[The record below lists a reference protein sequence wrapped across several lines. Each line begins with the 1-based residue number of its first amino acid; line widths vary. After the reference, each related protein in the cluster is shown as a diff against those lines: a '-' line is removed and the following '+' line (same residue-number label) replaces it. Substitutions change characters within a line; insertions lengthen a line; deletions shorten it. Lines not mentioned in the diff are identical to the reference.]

1 MKIKQG
7 VNLLG
12 IRNETNVGMMVAEAV
27 LAEYGQEL
35 VITSAVDGRHKRAS
49 AHASGRAF
57 DVRIWTLQADN
68 TETEATQSL
77 QVALGSEF
85 DVVEESDHI
94 HIEWDP
100 KKGVNQD

>member
-12 IRNETNVGMMVAEAV
+12 IRNETTVGMMVAESV

-35 VITSAVDGRHKRAS
+35 VITSGVDGRHKRAS

-57 DVRIWTLQADN
+57 DVRIWTLRAEN
-68 TETEATQSL
+68 TVTAATKSL
-77 QVALGSEF
+77 KAALGSEF

-100 KKGVNQD
+100 KTGVNQE